1 MVRLLLSR
9 LLQLPLILAI
19 IFLLT
24 LMLVWVIPGSPID
37 RVDSKEVSPE
47 IKRAIEAQYGLDQ
60 STLGFAGTYVGDVLF
75 RGDFGPSLQYPG
87 QRVNDI
93 LAETLPVSAAL
104 GCAALGFGLLLGTTA
119 GILGALKPGS
129 AWEGGSLAV
138 ALIGISLPSF
148 VTGNILLA
156 IFAALT
162 RRWFPDIDF
171 LHLPLGGWEGPQSLI
186 LPAIALGLAP
196 AAYIARLVRL
206 QLAEL
211 MSADFVRTAR
221 AKGLSHRAALFGHA
235 LKLAMLPVLSFLG
248 PAAAGTLTGSFVVE
262 KVFNIPGLGNYF
274 VNAVLN
280 KDQFLLLAI
289 VLLYST
295 LLIVFN
301 LIVDLAYAW
310 VDPRIELA

>member
-1 MVRLLLSR
+1 MLRLLLLR
-9 LLQLPLILAI
+9 LVQLPLILGV
-19 IFLLT
+19 IFVLT
-24 LMLVWVIPGSPID
+24 LLLVWVIPGSPIERAD
-37 RVDSKEVSPE
+37 AKELSPE
-47 IKRAIEAQYGLDQ
+47 VQRAIEAQYGLDR
-60 STLGFAGTYVGDVLF
+60 STLGFAGMYLGDVVL

-87 QRVNDI
+87 QSVNQI
-93 LAETLPVSAAL
+93 LRETAPVSAAL
-104 GCAALGFGLLLGTTA
+104 GCGALAFGLLLGTAA
-119 GILGALKPGS
+119 GVVGALKPGS
-129 AWEGGSLAV
+129 ALEGGSLAV

-156 IFAALT
+156 VFAALP
-162 RRWFPDIDF
+162 RRWFPEIGF
-171 LHLPLGGWEGPQSLI
+171 LHLPLGGWEGPASLV

-206 QLAEL
+206 QLADL
-211 MSADFVRTAR
+211 MTQDFVRTAR

-248 PAAAGTLTGSFVVE
+248 PAAASALTGSFVIE
-262 KVFNIPGLGNYF
+262 KVFNIPGLGSYF

-301 LIVDLAYAW
+301 AVVDVAYAW
-310 VDPRIELA
+310 VDPRIEV